1 MTKGIAIKAGIILG
15 FFGLVLGL
23 AFGCSS
29 VVDNQD
35 TPQIENGSGTYLSV
49 DGINITN
56 QELWNKMRITDGL
69 TYLQQYVEEQLL
81 ADYIALVT
89 QDLID
94 AKVEETIYGTN
105 DPDAIAMLRE
115 DAEREDE
122 LILNYER
129 SMILQGLDPNN
140 PDDVRSFFELQ
151 IAKELYTID
160 YIEGLT
166 DESDTLHISEG
177 DVEAHYVSTVRG
189 DVCAIVIRFYSYD
202 EATAAFDKFNIVP
215 NYEGRIGSYFGT
227 DPIEDVLT
235 SQFDEE
241 NTDIMDDQEALAA
254 FIDLYNYMYPNRTQ
268 LDNTTTLETFCAT
281 AGDDFQYDYDAITG
295 QFDSTSAERTFA
307 GYLWDT
313 IDLED
318 DDEEDDEIPL
328 RFSIT
333 PRAIDDY
340 QLMVY
345 KVSQAEVTP
354 FEDLTEAEQADLYD
368 ELLEDKITT
377 SSITRAMSVLWDE
390 HEFEIFDPVFKLQY
404 EFTEQVEFD
413 NRGDD
418 TIIATFDNTEI
429 SAQDLFEYMIDQ
441 IGPYYVLE
449 MIKQRSLLA
458 SDYYTELYG
467 DNYDYLNNRSD
478 KMIEHRDELR
488 EMKSIFSSDGYANYG
503 FSSSNYTWEEFLILA
518 FNNESEAN
526 VLRDLFVIGGLQP
539 NHVRDLVAYENAA
552 DFIQAQIDEY
562 FSVNVTHLLLYLD
575 NDFNFEPDS
584 YNDYVDSL
592 EGADLTEYNSLVVAF
607 ENLVLSKINN
617 DEYTLAEI
625 VDEFKDTPIDDPDN
639 DWASFKEYGFFIM
652 TENLSTQGSLTHN
665 NTDNYDE
672 DFAAAL
678 KRIYD
683 SYVIALETDDTL
695 SRFVDNQLVQ
705 SDFGM
710 HFIIAT
716 EGTGFDQPSAE
727 FDVTDTS
734 YNEGFANDSMV
745 PTQEQIELYI
755 EIQFAER
762 LNEAAPY
769 TIPTSVRD
777 ALKAYYDPILAAY
790 FNTGGYTIASAQ
802 YALANDISFTSDEA
816 EQLAFLQTVI
826 DVLYE
831 VTFPDEFLTPAE
843 LAE

>member
-29 VVDNQD
+29 VRDNQD
-35 TPQIENGSGTYLSV
+35 TPQIDNGSGTYLTV
-49 DGINITN
+49 DGITITN
-56 QELWNKMRITDGL
+56 QELWEKMRITDGL
-69 TYLQQYVEEQLL
+69 TYLEQYIDEQLL
-81 ADYIALVT
+81 SDYIALVT

-94 AKVEETIYGTN
+94 EKVEETIYGTN
-105 DPDAIAMLRE
+105 DPDAIAKIRE

-129 SMILQGLDPNN
+129 SLILQGLDPNN
-140 PDDVRSFFELQ
+140 ADDVRSFFELQ
-151 IAKELYTID
+151 IAKELYTVD
-160 YIEGLT
+160 FIEGLT

-177 DVEAHYVSTVRG
+177 DVEAHYVSSVRG
-189 DVCAIVIRFYSYD
+189 DVCAIVVRFYSYD
-202 EATAAFDKFNIVP
+202 EATAVFDEFDIVP
-215 NYEGRIGSYFGT
+215 NYEGRIGRYFDET
-227 DPIEDVLT
+227 TPIEDVLT

-241 NTDIMDDQEALAA
+241 NTSIMTDQEALKA
-254 FIDLYNYMYPNRTQ
+254 FIQMYNYMYDAG
-268 LDNTTTLETFCAT
+268 LDEELSIETFCAT
-281 AGDDFQYDYDAITG
+281 AGDEFQYDYDAITG
-295 QFDSTSAERTFA
+295 QFDSTSAEQTFA

-318 DDEEDDEIPL
+318 DDTEDEEIPL

-345 KVSQAEVTP
+345 KVSQETVT
-354 FEDLTEAEQADLYD
+354 EYDDLTQAEKDDLYN
-368 ELLEDKITT
+368 ELLEEKVTT
-377 SSITRAMSVLWDE
+377 SSITRAMAVLWDDID
-390 HEFEIFDPVFKLQY
+390 FEIFDPILKLQY

-418 TIIATFDNTEI
+418 VIIATFNNEEI
-429 SAQDLFEYMIDQ
+429 TAQELFEYMNDQ

-449 MIKQRSLLA
+449 MIKQKSLLA
-458 SDYYTELYG
+458 SDYYVELYG
-467 DNYDYLNNRSD
+467 DDYDYINNRSE

-488 EMKSIFSSDGYANYG
+488 EMKSMFSSNQYANYG
-503 FSSSNYTWEEFLILA
+503 FSSSAYTWEEFLILA

-526 VLRDLFVIGGLQP
+526 VIRDLFVIGGMQP
-539 NHVRDLVAYENAA
+539 NHVKDLIAYENAA

-562 FSVNVTHLLLYLD
+562 FNLNVTHLLLYLD

-592 EGADLTEYNSLVVAF
+592 SGDALTEYNSLVVAF
-607 ENLVLSKINN
+607 ENLVISKINN

-625 VDEFKDTPIDDPDN
+625 VEEYKDSLVQDPDN
-639 DWASFKEYGFFIM
+639 DWADFKEYGFFIM
-652 TENLSTQGSLTHN
+652 TENLSAQGSLTNN
-665 NTDNYDE
+665 NTNNYDE
-672 DFAAAL
+672 DFVTAL

-683 SYVIALETDDTL
+683 SYVVALEADDTL
-695 SRFVDNQLVQ
+695 SRYVDNQLVQ

-716 EGTGFDQPSAE
+716 EGSKFEQPSAE
-727 FDVTDTS
+727 FDVTDTN

-745 PTQEQIELYI
+745 PTQEQVELYI
-755 EIQFAER
+755 EIKLAER
-762 LNEAAPY
+762 LNQAAPY
-769 TIPTSVRD
+769 TIPTSVKD
-777 ALKAYYDPILAAY
+777 ALVAYYDPILSAY
-790 FNTGGYTIASAQ
+790 FNTGGYTIASAE

-816 EQLAFLQTVI
+816 EMLAFLQTVI

-831 VTFPDEFLTPAE
+831 VNFPDEFLTPAE